1 MFTLDEETR
10 NEEERMLSQYLLEQC
25 YIDPEEELSRP
36 PVAISMGEYTLK
48 TKEGVEQVPI
58 PLGTYG
64 NFSLIC
70 AEPKRKK
77 TFLVTLLSASYLG
90 GKTSYSSTMRG
101 HSQGRCL
108 LHFDTEQSDYHAQRV
123 FKRPLRMCDKINQC
137 YMTYGLRQLNH
148 KDRIKAIEAG
158 IQKYSDNLG
167 LVIIDGLADLCSD
180 VNNIEESNEV
190 VQKVM
195 TWSKEYNCH
204 IITVV
209 HTTFGSSKPT
219 GHLGSAMEK
228 KCETAMFLDKAKK
241 NEEMINVTCR
251 ASRGYPFRP
260 FSFYVNDYGLPQIA
274 DEFLGDELMD
284 FIGQ

>member
-1 MFTLDEETR
+1 MFKTTINDI
-10 NEEERMLSQYLLEQC
+10 NEEERMYSQYLLEQC
-25 YIDPEEELSRP
+25 YIDPQKKLKKP
-36 PVAISMGEYTLK
+36 PVAISMGEYSLK
-48 TKEGVEQVPI
+48 TKDGIETVPI

-90 GKTSYSSTMRG
+90 GQTDFTGEMKG
-101 HSQGRCL
+101 HSEGKCL

-123 FKRPLRMCDKINQC
+123 FRRPYNMCDKINDC
-137 YMTYGLRQLNH
+137 YLTYGLRQLNH
-148 KDRIKAIEAG
+148 NERLLAIEAG
-158 IQKYSDNLG
+158 IEKYSDNLG
-167 LVIIDGLADLCSD
+167 VVVIDGLADLCSD
-180 VNNIEESNEV
+180 VNNIEESNKI

-228 KCETAMFLDKAKK
+228 KCETAFFLDKAK
-241 NEEMINVTCR
+241 NSPEVINVTCR
-251 ASRGYPFRP
+251 ASRGYAFKP
-260 FSFYVNDYGLPQIA
+260 FSFYVNDYGFPKVA
-274 DEFLGDELMD
+274 ND
-284 FIGQ
+284 FISDGIMDYIGE

>member
-1 MFTLDEETR
+1 MNLSQNNI
-10 NEEERMLSQYLLEQC
+10 NEEERMYSQYLLDQC
-25 YIDPEEELSRP
+25 YIDPQQEIEKP
-36 PVAISMGEYTLK
+36 PVAISMGEYSLRTSNGIEN
-48 TKEGVEQVPI
+48 TPI

-90 GKTSYSSTMRG
+90 GETPFTGEMKG
-101 HSQGRCL
+101 HSDGKCL

-123 FKRPLRMCDKINQC
+123 FKRPYKMCEVVNDC
-137 YMTYGLRQLNH
+137 YLTYGLRQLNYNE
-148 KDRIKAIEAG
+148 RILAIEAG
-158 IQKYSDNLG
+158 LEKYEENLG
-167 LVIIDGLADLCSD
+167 VVIIDGLADLVSD
-180 VNNIEESNEV
+180 VNNIEESNKV

-195 TWSKEYNCH
+195 SWSKKYNCH

-228 KCETAMFLDKAKK
+228 KCETAFFLDKAQKSP
-241 NEEMINVTCR
+241 EVINVTCR

-260 FSFYVNDYGLPQIA
+260 FSFYVNDYGLPKIA
-274 DEFLGDELMD
+274 NEFLGDDIMD
-284 FIGQ
+284 FIGS